1 MWKYWYLVNIF
12 RVDLIINNKEIHI
25 MVMSEEKL
33 VRGKDN
39 LLLHVCEIC
48 GIPYTDINEA
58 VTCERSHDYIDLK
71 REDNIVASSDTGTND
86 KSHSQEGAFSFHAK
100 YRVVVKDASNLRVHN
115 YILEAP
121 NIKEAAKMVKSRFV
135 RHIGYSIERVP

>member
-1 MWKYWYLVNIF
+1 
-12 RVDLIINNKEIHI
+12 

-33 VRGKDN
+33 VRGKGN
-39 LLLHVCEIC
+39 ILLHVCEIC
-48 GIPYTDINEA
+48 GIPYTGVNEA
-58 VTCERSHDYIDLK
+58 VTCERSHDYIDLN
-71 REDNIVASSDTGTND
+71 REDNLVASSDTGTND

-100 YRVVVKDASNLRVHN
+100 YRVVVKDASNLKVHN

-121 NIKEAAKMVKSRFV
+121 NIKEAAKMVKNRYV